1 MTPAP
6 LNLAVLP
13 EAQNLNGSGFFL
25 SISVM
30 NKKSEHTSPLHSYQA
45 TDIRPPSQLI
55 NNHINPLK
63 QSLTMLLHT
72 LYLFHGW
79 SGLHMGSRGRGAVLL
94 LSVKHSY
101 GKVTVAHP
109 ALEHFSLLQRLAQQL
124 ECVLSFDLHLSQCQ
138 GLSKGFLR
146 WYHNLMCEPGFCR
159 DALQGGT
166 ELT

>member
-72 LYLFHGW
+72 LYLESISSMAGHAYTW
-79 SGLHMGSRGRGAVLL
+79 VVEEEVL
-94 LSVKHSY
+94 Y
-101 GKVTVAHP
+101 YY
-109 ALEHFSLLQRLAQQL
+109 FQ
-124 ECVLSFDLHLSQCQ
+124 
-138 GLSKGFLR
+138 
-146 WYHNLMCEPGFCR
+146 
-159 DALQGGT
+159 
-166 ELT
+166 